1 MTKLNEWAIKHG
13 INAAALEELRAIL
26 GVEYKAVPADA
37 GKPGSEARV
46 QSMLRCEASKRGAR
60 LWRNNSGA
68 GYMQDGSFIR
78 WGLMN
83 ESKQMNARIKSPDLI
98 GVRLLLIE
106 PWMSGCVLGQFV
118 ARECKPEG
126 WQYTG
131 TDHEQAQYN
140 AICLLTSLGADA
152 KFANRGDDI

>member
-1 MTKLNEWAIKHG
+1 MRLEEWAIRHG
-13 INAAALEELRAIL
+13 VNATALHELRQVL
-26 GVEYKAVPADA
+26 GVEYQAPEVVE
-37 GKPGSEARV
+37 GKRGSEGYV

-83 ESKQMNARIKSPDLI
+83 DSKKMNERIKSPDLI
-98 GVRLLLIE
+98 GVRPVLIE

-131 TDHEQAQYN
+131 TDHEVAQYN
-140 AICLLTSLGADA
+140 AICLLASMGADA